1 MERRTCH
8 FSGRVQGVGFRFT
21 AAMIARQFD
30 VSGYVQNLDDGRV
43 RLVAEGEADE
53 IERVLSAIEDRMAG
67 YIREVR
73 SETSPASGEFT
84 SFSIRA

>member
-1 MERRTCH
+1 
-8 FSGRVQGVGFRFT
+8 
-21 AAMIARQFD
+21 MIARQFD